1 MGVRTFTASAV
12 SMKGWRGPKR
22 VKWDKQ
28 FVGLDQA
35 KTKSDLSSFHPIYDD
50 ISENSSVINLWKR
63 QKAKELN
70 ASAAEKRK
78 VDALVAEEHGIVE
91 VDMFAKGYKPPVTA
105 RPDELM
111 QNEDDMEQDAV
122 TWSSDL
128 KIPQSMFKQLQ
139 KKTLI
144 IKRTVQMTR
153 NGKIP
158 TMYALVVVGNGNG
171 AAGFGEG
178 RGPEASKAVLM
189 ATRKAIKDIR
199 MFPRYD
205 DRTIYHDID
214 HKFKAT
220 KLLLWARR
228 PGFGLRVA
236 PIIHEICQCIGIKD
250 LAGKIH
256 KSRNPMNVI
265 KTVFEALQTQRQPE
279 EIAMARGIRLV
290 DVNHTYY
297 GTTKPT
303 PQNYGKK

>member
-1 MGVRTFTASAV
+1 
-12 SMKGWRGPKR
+12 
-22 VKWDKQ
+22 
-28 FVGLDQA
+28 
-35 KTKSDLSSFHPIYDD
+35 
-50 ISENSSVINLWKR
+50 
-63 QKAKELN
+63 
-70 ASAAEKRK
+70 
-78 VDALVAEEHGIVE
+78 
-91 VDMFAKGYKPPVTA
+91 MF
-105 RPDELM
+105 
-111 QNEDDMEQDAV
+111 N
-122 TWSSDL
+122 
-128 KIPQSMFKQLQ
+128 QLQ

-144 IKRTVQMTR
+144 VKRTVQMTR

-189 ATRKAIKDIR
+189 ATRKAIKDIQ
-199 MFPRYD
+199 MIPRYD

-265 KTVFEALQTQRQPE
+265 KAVFEALQTQRKPE

-297 GTTKPT
+297 GATRPT
-303 PQNYGKK
+303 PQKYGRR

>member
-1 MGVRTFTASAV
+1 
-12 SMKGWRGPKR
+12 MKGWPGPKR
-22 VKWDKQ
+22 IMWDKQ
-28 FVGLDQA
+28 FVGLEQA
-35 KTKSDLSSFHPIYDD
+35 KTKSDLSKFDPIYDD
-50 ISENSSVINLWKR
+50 ISENSSVIKLWKR

-70 ASAAEKRK
+70 ATPAEKK
-78 VDALVAEEHGIVE
+78 MVDAMVEEEHGIVE
-91 VDMFAKGYKPPVTA
+91 VDELDDDYTPPRTT
-105 RPDELM
+105 RPDELLE
-111 QNEDDMEQDAV
+111 NEDDMEQDEV
-122 TWSSDL
+122 TWSADL
-128 KIPQSMFKQLQ
+128 KIPMAMFKQLQ

-178 RGPEASKAVLM
+178 RGQETSKAVLN
-189 ATRKAIKDIR
+189 ATRKAIKDIQ
-199 MFPRYD
+199 MIPRYD

-236 PIIHEICQCIGIKD
+236 PIIHEVCQCVGIKD

-265 KTVFEALQTQRQPE
+265 KAVFEALQTQRQPE
-279 EIAMARGIRLV
+279 DVAKARGIRLV

-297 GTTKPT
+297 GTTNPT
-303 PQNYGKK
+303 PQKYGKV